1 MAASQVSD
9 EAGAP
14 RPKGRPPT
22 GYVWCGGKYVHEDSQ
37 SPYVRDEH
45 EAMMLR
51 LWNQMR
57 LQRYRDDV
65 RGFRTRRIETQA
77 RTRIAKGVK
86 PRRKK
91 IKNATLVRSPGQ
103 EVNGGTDKSFNE
115 HEQSRK

>member
-1 MAASQVSD
+1 MAELQVP
-9 EAGAP
+9 EKAVA

-22 GYVWCGGKYVHEDSQ
+22 GYVWCGCKYVHEDSQ

-45 EAMMLR
+45 EAMMLQ

-77 RTRIAKGVK
+77 LARIAKGVR

-91 IKNATLVRSPGQ
+91 HKNATLVRSPVQ
-103 EVNGGTDKSFNE
+103 EVNSATDKS
-115 HEQSRK
+115 